1 MILFLAVSFGFI
13 INSKSERRK
22 ELLGSQL
29 PDSGLTL
36 TEGTI
41 TSISYRSD
49 GRRGTFA
56 TPKFEFE
63 TGGRLYRTTTARSY
77 SMRDLPLSDGQS
89 VEVVF
94 VANSPDKAWLKWEYD
109 EVMAEYNSVWLK
121 AYDAIAP
128 IYNYLAAAIILFTA
142 LFFTVNLYFPLFG
155 FVKR

>member
-1 MILFLAVSFGFI
+1 
-13 INSKSERRK
+13 
-22 ELLGSQL
+22 
-29 PDSGLTL
+29 
-36 TEGTI
+36 
-41 TSISYRSD
+41 
-49 GRRGTFA
+49 
-56 TPKFEFE
+56 
-63 TGGRLYRTTTARSY
+63 
-77 SMRDLPLSDGQS
+77 MRDLPLSDGQS